1 MERSKL
7 SQLKAHLS
15 AKEFSIL
22 IGARQTGKSTLLRQL
37 FDFLVYHDNKAIL
50 LNLERQDVL
59 NELNESPE
67 AVFKYLPLQENERIF
82 ILIDEVQYLK
92 NPTNF
97 LKLLYDEYN
106 NRIKIIA
113 TGSSAFYIDT
123 QFKDSLA
130 GRKKIF
136 ELKTLDFKEFLLFKN
151 RQDILDVLSN
161 FENNIEFKSTLENQI
176 WTLVDEYI
184 NYGGYPAVV
193 LETSSQLKIER
204 LAELRDSFVKRD
216 ILEANIQDEEKF
228 YKLMIVLAS
237 QTGNLL
243 NINEL
248 SNTLRISNHHLE
260 NYVYILQKCFHI
272 SLIRPFY
279 QNLRKELTKMPKFY
293 FNDLG
298 LRNVLINYFAPIE
311 QRTDKGSILEN
322 FVYLQLIEKYD
333 TNKIKFW
340 RTADG
345 NEVDFVIQESFNKGK
360 AIEAKFNAYE
370 SKINKYKKFME
381 EYPSYTFEFNTW
393 RDIKLLV

>member
-22 IGARQTGKSTLLRQL
+22 IGASQTGKSTLLRQL
-37 FDFLVYHDNKAIL
+37 FDFLVYYDNKAIL

-67 AVFKYLPLQENERIF
+67 AVFKYLPIQEKERIF

-151 RQDILDVLSN
+151 RQDILDVLST
-161 FENNIEFKSTLENQI
+161 FENNIAFKSTLENQI

-293 FNDLG
+293 FNDIG

-393 RDIKLLV
+393 RDINLLI